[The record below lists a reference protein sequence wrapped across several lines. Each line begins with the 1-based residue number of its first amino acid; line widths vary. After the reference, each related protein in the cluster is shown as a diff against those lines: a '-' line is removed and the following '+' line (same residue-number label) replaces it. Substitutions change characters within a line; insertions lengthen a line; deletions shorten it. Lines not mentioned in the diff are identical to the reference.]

1 MNTSGLSLE
10 QAPPISIPFRFF
22 LTASV
27 FSLLA
32 GLSITYY
39 GEDLLLS
46 RWSPMALGVTH
57 LITLG
62 FLAQVMSGAV
72 VQLMPVLAGAPLP
85 AAVTTSTIVHLGLI
99 AGTLLLVAG
108 FILSIDLS
116 LLSGAIILIASF
128 TLLLL
133 SAGMAFLRSKAYLS
147 KTLTLGLG
155 WLALVPT
162 LLLGLLLV
170 LSLTGYIA
178 PLQLLPLVDLH
189 ASWGL
194 LGWVGIMLF
203 AVMLQLLPMFYVTP
217 EFPAYIRRW
226 LLPLIFFLLLLLT
239 FARFMGSDLLQL
251 GLLPVVLA
259 LVLSASTV
267 LLAIRKRKRS
277 IRDANLY
284 FLWTGMGSLWCA
296 ALVWISAG
304 DTMLVGILIL
314 VGVCMSVPI
323 GIIYKVIPF
332 LCWFHLQ
339 SQQIKQGDFSYRSPS
354 MKEFIPEWAM
364 RGHYALHLIA
374 FGGLLIAVG
383 YPTYFARLSGLL
395 FTLSSIFFFINLLK
409 AFTMY
414 RKEQRQLSARLE

>member
-27 FSLLA
+27 FSFLA
-32 GLSITYY
+32 GVSIMFY

-108 FILSIDLS
+108 FMLSIDLS
-116 LLSGAIILIASF
+116 LLSGAIVLVASF
-128 TLLLL
+128 ALLLL
-133 SAGMAFLRSKAYLS
+133 SAGMAFLRSKAYLG
-147 KTLTLGLG
+147 KTVTLGIG

-170 LSLTGYIA
+170 LSLTGHIA
-178 PLQLLPLVDLH
+178 PLQLAPLVDLH

-203 AVMLQLLPMFYVTP
+203 AVMLQLLPMFYVTA

-226 LLPLIFFLLLLLT
+226 LLPLIFFLLLLTTL
-239 FARFMGSDLLQL
+239 ARVMGSDLLPL

-259 LVLSASTV
+259 LVLSALTV
-267 LLAIRKRKRS
+267 LLVIRRRKRS
-277 IRDANLY
+277 IRDATLY
-284 FLWTGMGSLWCA
+284 FLWTGMGSLLCA
-296 ALVWISAG
+296 ALVWISA
-304 DTMLVGILIL
+304 DETMLVGVLIL

-339 SQQIKQGDFSYRSPS
+339 SQQIKQGDYSYRTPS

-374 FGGLLIAVG
+374 FGCLLIAVG
-383 YPTYFARLSGLL
+383 YPSYFARLSGLL
-395 FTLSSIFFFINLLK
+395 FTLSSIFFFMNLLK

-414 RKEQRQLSARLE
+414 RQEQRQLSARLE